1 MSDRREA
8 MSDKRYAIGDRR
20 VLACVSAVAFAVT
33 LAVLVGQRLSDQ
45 AVAVLTGAV
54 CGVSASIPTS
64 LLVVWVTRKRQE
76 QPPAYQQP
84 ANPGFYP
91 PVIVVQPPQNAAP
104 SNPYQPA
111 GYLPPYAAPSPREFT
126 VVGGEAEEVI
136 YGRRQ

>member
-1 MSDRREA
+1 MNQKPNSQEGRL
-8 MSDKRYAIGDRR
+8 R
-20 VLACVSAVAFAVT
+20 VVACIAAAAFAVT

-45 AVAVLTGAV
+45 AVAVLTGAI

-64 LLVVWVTRKRQE
+64 LLVVWVTRKRE
-76 QPPAYQQP
+76 QPLAQQP
-84 ANPGFYP
+84 ANPGLYP

-104 SNPYQPA
+104 GNPYPA

>member
-1 MSDRREA
+1 MDRTP
-8 MSDKRYAIGDRR
+8 KQDRLR
-20 VLACVSAVAFAVT
+20 AVAVVAAAAFAVT
-33 LAVLVGQRLSDQ
+33 MAVLVGQRLSDQ

-64 LLVVWVTRKRQE
+64 LLVVWVTRKRE
-76 QPPAYQQP
+76 QPPAYQP
-84 ANPGFYP
+84 TNPGLYP
-91 PVIVVQPPQNAAP
+91 PVIVVQPPQNAGQP
-104 SNPYQPA
+104 SPYNPA